1 MQSLEECRR
10 QVADLFPEQR
20 AEVTSLGLIDL
31 SCLISGRVVEA
42 LGDGQHAVAVRAA
55 RLASWAWERGRHD
68 ESLTHFAMDV
78 LSESVRREP
87 LRREL
92 WRALPEDL
100 FRILLPA
107 FCGALR
113 RDAVAELEREYRHVV
128 R

>member
-10 QVADLFPEQR
+10 QVAGLFPEQR
-20 AEVTSLGLIDL
+20 EAIPSLGLIDL
-31 SCLISGRVVEA
+31 SYLISGRVVEA
-42 LGDGQHAVAVRAA
+42 LGAGQHAVPVRAA
-55 RLASWAWERGRHD
+55 RLASWAWGRGSQD
-68 ESLTHFAMDV
+68 ESLMHFAMDV
-78 LSESVRREP
+78 LSESVCRES

-100 FRILLPA
+100 FRMLLPA
-107 FCGALR
+107 FCAALR

>member
-1 MQSLEECRR
+1 MQSLEECGR

-42 LGDGQHAVAVRAA
+42 LEDGQHAVAVRAA